1 MKNTLILLNILK
13 QIGIRGSVHTQTAT
27 LNVKLTFVGVRIKVP
42 DIRVMAEMSK
52 TNLKNTMC
60 NNSNKKKEKTW
71 FFSITVQKLATYIF
85 NRTFSTLYFWKKSDL
100 GVIVDCLT
108 QIFLLSFFVCV
119 FPFFKYTNSALKTF
133 FNRIFLPYRL
143 RLWKQPLKGVAR
155 K

>member
-1 MKNTLILLNILK
+1 MLYVYTLPRQSIIAKHPILKEEIDIEYKNYRNLLSTLMKNTLILLNILK

-85 NRTFSTLYFWKKSDL
+85 NRTFSTLYF
-100 GVIVDCLT
+100 
-108 QIFLLSFFVCV
+108 
-119 FPFFKYTNSALKTF
+119 
-133 FNRIFLPYRL
+133 
-143 RLWKQPLKGVAR
+143 
-155 K
+155 